1 MSFEVPGLPGG
12 MIPGS
17 AVQVR
22 SYVQGADH
30 LRYQQLAQGTVQVYA
45 THSNLRQLVQDLR
58 LDLHSTIA
66 AVKARLFTHNGTAMS
81 AMELHL
87 KDREGNTLCR
97 MLDDD
102 RMLGFYGCQNGFTIH
117 VVDTDP
123 MSLSRDGGLDDVS
136 GVQKYRM
143 SEEEYDA
150 RENTYRNF
158 VRKQREKDPSWR
170 PVHATGAGV
179 IAGAGAAAA
188 GGGGAASSAE
198 FLDAACAAHVA
209 VGERCSVSPGDRR
222 GVAAFVGPVK
232 GLAPGFWVGVRL
244 DEPRG
249 KNDGSYKGVSYFEA
263 GGPSSGLFARPPKVV
278 RMRPR
283 RTKRICAAAKRIK
296 RSPRCPLPPRRRA
309 AIFRR
314 RALTTRTR
322 RRARAAP
329 PGATT
334 SFSLRSSACTADD
347 FPAEHI
353 TSAAAASR
361 LSAAAAAAAC
371 AAPRPSV
378 AHAPR
383 SAPALHATAVTPPS
397 SSTFP

>member
-278 RMRPR
+278 RMRAR
-283 RTKRICAAAKRIK
+283 CTMRICKR
-296 RSPRCPLPPRRRA
+296 RHQAHQTLTALPSPPA
-309 AIFRR
+309 Q
-314 RALTTRTR
+314 
-322 RRARAAP
+322 
-329 PGATT
+329 
-334 SFSLRSSACTADD
+334 ACGD
-347 FPAEHI
+347 FPEKGLDDEDEEEGAGG
-353 TSAAAASR
+353 AAGGDDE
-361 LSAAAAAAAC
+361 L
-371 AAPRPSV
+371 
-378 AHAPR
+378 
-383 SAPALHATAVTPPS
+383 
-397 SSTFP
+397 

>member
-1 MSFEVPGLPGG
+1 MAGFAAPGLPGG

-30 LRYQQLAQGTVQVYA
+30 LRYQQLAQGTVQVFA

-66 AVKARLFTHNGTAMS
+66 AVKSRLYTHNGTAMS

-143 SEEEYDA
+143 TDEEYDA
-150 RENTYRNF
+150 RENTYRAF
-158 VRKQREKDPSWR
+158 VRRQKEKDPSWR

-179 IAGAGAAAA
+179 IPGAGAAPA
-188 GGGGAASSAE
+188 GAGSGARDVHGGSP
-198 FLDAACAAHVA
+198 DCA
-209 VGERCSVSPGDRR
+209 GRPTRRR
-222 GVAAFVGPVK
+222 GLCWAGQGTCR
-232 GLAPGFWVGVRL
+232 GLLG
-244 DEPRG
+244 
-249 KNDGSYKGVSYFEA
+249 
-263 GGPSSGLFARPPKVV
+263 
-278 RMRPR
+278 
-283 RTKRICAAAKRIK
+283 
-296 RSPRCPLPPRRRA
+296 RRA
-309 AIFRR
+309 A
-314 RALTTRTR
+314 
-322 RRARAAP
+322 
-329 PGATT
+329 
-334 SFSLRSSACTADD
+334 
-347 FPAEHI
+347 
-353 TSAAAASR
+353 
-361 LSAAAAAAAC
+361 
-371 AAPRPSV
+371 
-378 AHAPR
+378 
-383 SAPALHATAVTPPS
+383 
-397 SSTFP
+397 